1 MQHSC
6 ERNRN
11 QAKANIYPTNP
22 TNYKPPGIGQIKTNG
37 VMFGEIMMTDDGYGH
52 CVKTFTDLYQC
63 KGVPVGY
70 TGNKKENQNFQ
81 ECKNWWDPKTP
92 ECKSCKLAFPNIQI
106 QSFRVWVAQDTGHFF
121 YNRVQYIDINGNLGP
136 VDNYGNLLE
145 FDTKIC

>member
-37 VMFGEIMMTDDGYGH
+37 VMFGEIMMTDDGYDH

-106 QSFRVWVAQDTGHFF
+106 PKNWGSHVQTMLYFENIVGLETSCCFGNSNCIKFF
-121 YNRVQYIDINGNLGP
+121 FVSI
-136 VDNYGNLLE
+136 
-145 FDTKIC
+145 